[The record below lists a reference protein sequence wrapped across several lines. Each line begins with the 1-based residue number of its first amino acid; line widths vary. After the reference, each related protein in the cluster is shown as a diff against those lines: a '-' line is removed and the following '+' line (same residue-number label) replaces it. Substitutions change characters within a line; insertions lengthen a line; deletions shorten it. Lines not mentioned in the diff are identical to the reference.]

1 MMQAP
6 SMARKAVF
14 PGNGARAA
22 VPEIGNQGDRIMTD
36 NKARLRRIRSRLIN
50 EGVARVVL
58 LTLLWLCLSYGLGP
72 GLASYQLRFAGLLF
86 LFVLLP
92 GLIYKQRH
100 FAEARRAVS
109 DMWAFG
115 QFDFDE
121 VSRELAA
128 RKTIAV
134 DIRDAKPYIDV
145 MHGQIGDSLAESER
159 EVMQVI
165 EQIGS
170 LNERSNRQRERIA
183 QSIQSGK
190 ALTESTHQRA
200 ESNKQI
206 VAALDAQLEQ
216 QTHELRE
223 DFERI
228 QNMATEVR
236 ALAPLIKII
245 TSIAQQTSLLAL
257 NAEIEAARAGSAG
270 RGFAVVA
277 FEVRK
282 LSVSST
288 KAASDIAAKIN
299 ATCKRVDREMAEA
312 RVSLEE
318 HESNETMNH
327 LVADL
332 SEMQAEFGHNSQLL
346 LEVITDVDANYEENV
361 RRLSEALGHIQFQD
375 IMRQRMEHVQS
386 ALIELRDHLMQLCE
400 KPEQPGW
407 DGRFDTNFKTM
418 LADHLG
424 EYHMASQTATH
435 LSVAG
440 GAVEQDNSRPDIE
453 LF

>member
-1 MMQAP
+1 
-6 SMARKAVF
+6 
-14 PGNGARAA
+14 
-22 VPEIGNQGDRIMTD
+22 MTD
-36 NKARLRRIRSRLIN
+36 SNLRLRRIRSRLII
-50 EGVARVVL
+50 EGVLRVVL
-58 LTLLWLCLSYGLGP
+58 LALLWLCLLYALGP
-72 GLASYQLRFAGLLF
+72 VLAPYRLRFAGLLF

-92 GLIYKQRH
+92 DLIYKCWH

-115 QFDFDE
+115 KLSYDE
-121 VSRELAA
+121 ISRGLASRDA
-128 RKTIAV
+128 IAV
-134 DIRDAKPYIDV
+134 DIKDAKPYIDV

-170 LNERSNRQRERIA
+170 LNERSSHQRERIA

-200 ESNKQI
+200 ESNKRI
-206 VAALDAQLEQ
+206 VSDLEAQLEQ
-216 QTHELRE
+216 QNRELRE

-228 QNMATEVR
+228 QKMATEVR
-236 ALAPLIKII
+236 ALAPLVKVI

-299 ATCKRVDREMAEA
+299 ATCGRVDREMAEA
-312 RVSLEE
+312 RASLEK
-318 HESNETMNH
+318 HEANKTMNQ
-327 LVADL
+327 LVGDL
-332 SEMQAEFGHNSQLL
+332 NEMQGEFNHNSQLL

-386 ALIELRDHLMQLCE
+386 ALTEMRDHLMQLCE
-400 KPEQPGW
+400 RPEQPGW
-407 DGRFDTNFKTM
+407 DGLFESSFKTL

-424 EYHMASQTATH
+424 KYHMASQTATH
-435 LSVAG
+435 LNVAG
-440 GAVEQDNSRPDIE
+440 GAIQQDNSRPAIE